1 MGLLSLSLRS
11 IALCLLHGIVV
22 FSRSR
27 AQDQELVLVASSSF
41 ALDLS
46 PTNTEL
52 LPESLRVIQRTM
64 NSALQEA
71 QKDNAGNTTI
81 EYLSNKTKVVFPH
94 VDYHP
99 GNTST
104 SIRFFALATVST
116 ISVPSGTSFRD
127 YRLRSAE
134 SRKAALN
141 ELLIVILDS
150 PTLFLDA
157 LIAEANST
165 YNSSVPQDVALTIA
179 GQIQGIEDLSVRSVA
194 DPPSEPDPNIESV
207 VSSNDLSSIDIV
219 LIGVSIVVLASMLSI
234 AFQVRRDRI
243 GSTDAEPQFA
253 TGSTTNTA
261 HRHDKRGSLETTDRI
276 GARCNREIGEFK
288 AGDSASSSIASIVF
302 SDFTPSFK
310 LTQQPSGH
318 QAATSHLED
327 IELKKNHEVH
337 VTGSVN
343 SDSDADAHLNSLH
356 GLDADNESGWSER
369 NNLTSSEIT
378 GSDNSILSLT
388 PLDSSSPLPSSGE
401 PAISSFSALVDTLLL
416 SNSQSFLFPSEAA
429 DATTLHREHRVKP
442 FDIKVFHDDLSS
454 STSKSGHIFRNF
466 SRTLSNAS
474 DDLFNGNATVKQGEQ
489 CVADWTK
496 SICVVPSV
504 AESTESK
511 TSGNTSFSSITTPS
525 SVELSMESSSV
536 CSPKRK
542 RRRHTKTSADEPE
555 FAVV

>member
-22 FSRSR
+22 FSRSS

-41 ALDLS
+41 ALDLT

-52 LPESLRVIQRTM
+52 LPESLRVIQRTL

-179 GQIQGIEDLSVRSVA
+179 GQIQGIEDLSVRSVV
-194 DPPSEPDPNIESV
+194 DPPSAPF
-207 VSSNDLSSIDIV
+207 LDI
-219 LIGVSIVVLASMLSI
+219 SWPFHSK
-234 AFQVRRDRI
+234 
-243 GSTDAEPQFA
+243 
-253 TGSTTNTA
+253 
-261 HRHDKRGSLETTDRI
+261 H
-276 GARCNREIGEFK
+276 
-288 AGDSASSSIASIVF
+288 
-302 SDFTPSFK
+302 
-310 LTQQPSGH
+310 
-318 QAATSHLED
+318 
-327 IELKKNHEVH
+327 
-337 VTGSVN
+337 
-343 SDSDADAHLNSLH
+343 
-356 GLDADNESGWSER
+356 
-369 NNLTSSEIT
+369 
-378 GSDNSILSLT
+378 
-388 PLDSSSPLPSSGE
+388 
-401 PAISSFSALVDTLLL
+401 AI
-416 SNSQSFLFPSEAA
+416 
-429 DATTLHREHRVKP
+429 
-442 FDIKVFHDDLSS
+442 
-454 STSKSGHIFRNF
+454 
-466 SRTLSNAS
+466 
-474 DDLFNGNATVKQGEQ
+474 
-489 CVADWTK
+489 
-496 SICVVPSV
+496 
-504 AESTESK
+504 
-511 TSGNTSFSSITTPS
+511 
-525 SVELSMESSSV
+525 
-536 CSPKRK
+536 
-542 RRRHTKTSADEPE
+542 
-555 FAVV
+555 